1 MSDAPGGLS
10 PSDLYDLVLEAS
22 REAIREELGGTDSLL
37 TRRML
42 EGTVVFI
49 DGEGRTVKE
58 TPASAFLSKVTA
70 VRERLRVLE
79 QKLNNSDSLSDKEK
93 ADFQAYIT
101 RSYGSLTTF
110 NFLFRAEADKF
121 KGTGG

>member
-1 MSDAPGGLS
+1 MSTGLD
-10 PSDLYDLVLEAS
+10 PSDLYDLVLEAT
-22 REAIREELGGTDSLL
+22 REALREEHGDVRLPLSK
-37 TRRML
+37 RMV

-58 TPASAFLSKVTA
+58 VPAASIFAKITA

-79 QKLNNSDSLSDKEK
+79 QKLNNHAALSPEDR
-93 ADFQAYIT
+93 ADLQAYIT

-110 NFLFRAEADKF
+110 NFLFREEADRF
-121 KGTGG
+121 KGTGGR